1 MNYNTIKHN
10 NFQYIDKILEKSNE
24 VDRVKYFRFD
34 RNERIAPFPNKFFN
48 KLKKI
53 LNLNI

>member
-1 MNYNTIKHN
+1 MNYNTSKHN
-10 NFQYIDKILEKSNE
+10 NFQYIDKIFRKKSNE

-48 KLKKI
+48 K
-53 LNLNI
+53 